1 MSSDDNKVWI
11 FDTTLRDG
19 EQALRASL
27 SQKQKI
33 QLAHAIAR
41 LNVDVME
48 VGFPVSSPGD
58 FESVQRIAR
67 EVKGPIICGLA
78 RAVRADV
85 EACGEALKDAERRRI
100 HIFIATSPLH
110 LEFKLRKTLQQ
121 VCEQSIEMIK
131 LALQYTDDVEFT
143 CEDAGRTPI
152 DDLCWIV
159 ERVIDAGATTINL
172 PDTVGYTIPN
182 EYAHM
187 VSELKKRV
195 PNINKAR
202 ISVHCHNDLGLA
214 VANSISAVQAGAR
227 QIECTVNG
235 IGERAGNCSLEE
247 IAMIINTR
255 KDIMAPLYTDIKT
268 TEIYRSS
275 HLVSQICNM
284 PIQPNKAIVG
294 ENAFTHSSGIHQ
306 DGVLKAQNTYEIIS
320 PEQVGIRQN
329 ELNLTSR
336 SGRHV
341 IQHRLAELGYT
352 QSDYDLEQVYQS
364 FLTLADQKGRVF
376 DYDLEALVFFQNLQE
391 QDESYKL
398 EFLSSSTHT
407 GHVASATVG
416 LNYDGH
422 VYTEAATGNGPVE
435 AAFQAVQ
442 RISKL
447 NIKMVDFNLSAKGS
461 GENALGQV
469 DIIAEHEGRRFHG
482 AGLATDIVRASV
494 LAYVHVLN
502 MIQRAQQID
511 AHKQARQTHQ
521 ATENNKTIDSQQ
533 AAAGH

>member
-1 MSSDDNKVWI
+1 MNNSEKIWI

-27 SQKQKI
+27 SHKQKI

-58 FESVQRIAR
+58 FASVQAIAQS
-67 EVKGPIICGLA
+67 VKGPIICGLA
-78 RAVRADV
+78 RAVAADI
-85 EACGEALKDAERRRI
+85 EACGQALKDAERRRI
-100 HIFIATSPLH
+100 HTFIATSPLH
-110 LEFKLRKTLQQ
+110 LQYKLRRTLAEATDQAVAAIQ
-121 VCEQSIEMIK
+121 
-131 LALQYTDDVEFT
+131 LARRYTDDVEFS

-152 DDLCWIV
+152 DDLCRIV
-159 ERVIDAGATTINL
+159 EAAIKAGAKTINI

-182 EYAHM
+182 EFAQIITG
-187 VSELKKRV
+187 LRQKV
-195 PNINKAR
+195 PNIDQA
-202 ISVHCHNDLGLA
+202 ILSVHCHNDLGLA
-214 VANSISAVQAGAR
+214 VANSISAIQAGAR

-247 IAMIINTR
+247 VAMIIKTR
-255 KDIMAPLYTDIKT
+255 SDVLPFYTDIKS

-275 HLVSQICNM
+275 HLVSQICHM

-294 ENAFTHSSGIHQ
+294 ENAFAHSSGIHQ
-306 DGVLKAQNTYEIIS
+306 DGVLKAQNTYEIMS

-336 SGRHV
+336 SGRAV
-341 IQHRLAELGYT
+341 IAHRLSEMGY
-352 QSDYDLEQVYQS
+352 SKEDYDLEQIYTA

-376 DYDLEALVFFQNLQE
+376 DYDLEALVFFQTL
-391 QDESYKL
+391 QDEDASYQL

-416 LNYDGH
+416 IKTADQ

-435 AAFQAVQ
+435 AAFQAVH
-442 RISKL
+442 RITKL
-447 NIKMVDFNLSAKGS
+447 DVNMVDYNLQAKGE

-469 DIIAEHEGRRFHG
+469 DIIVEYQGRRYHG

-502 MIQRAQQID
+502 LIERSKRID
-511 AHKQARQTHQ
+511 AVKQARKQD
-521 ATENNKTIDSQQ
+521 AELTEK
-533 AAAGH
+533 